1 MSFWWCR
8 FLHFLRIP
16 AARARFGTF
25 WCHFGG
31 VDFFIFCEFL
41 QLEHDFGHSDVSFY
55 VCVFIFATIQQPL
68 ALFDDFYVCIFSF
81 LLLYSSLSHFFDADL
96 GDFEGANPRTDRQ
109 THRQTDTQTHTPA
122 DWIPIEWISF
132 ASYVYMSMTSSEA
145 LGAKPPHPNNT
156 KTS

>member
-1 MSFWWCR
+1 MRPLALFNWTVDSNPPWLIELLIQIQHCFQ
-8 FLHFLRIP
+8 
-16 AARARFGTF
+16 TF

-96 GDFEGANPRTDRQ
+96 GDFEGANPRTDTQ
-109 THRQTDTQTHTPA
+109 THRQTDTHTCRLDTHWM
-122 DWIPIEWISF
+122 DFLCFIRVYVHDFIRSF
-132 ASYVYMSMTSSEA
+132 R
-145 LGAKPPHPNNT
+145 G
-156 KTS
+156 